1 MDPLTYQSYKG
12 YYYELNGKFYIGQ
25 EFNFQAPQI
34 VKMIPQNENPL
45 RKNPLTSVYSY
56 LTNIT
61 LPNSNIPSITL
72 KQASE
77 EETYRNKEIIY
88 IAKQLNTSKIFFI
101 SGETYIKEKNNP
113 LYAIIE
119 TNYNPEFG
127 FAISEENRK
136 TIPEIDIFIEEY
148 GNKGFDN

>member
-34 VKMIPQNENPL
+34 VKMILQNENPL
-45 RKNPLTSVYSY
+45 RKNSSTSLYSY

-61 LPNSNIPSITL
+61 LPNSNILSITL
-72 KQASE
+72 TQASE
-77 EETYRNKEIIY
+77 EETYKTREIIY

-101 SGETYIKEKNNP
+101 SGETYMKEKNNP
-113 LYAIIE
+113 LYTLIE

-127 FAISEENRK
+127 FIISEENRK
-136 TIPEIDIFIEEY
+136 TIPEIDSFVMEY
-148 GNKGFDN
+148 SNRGSDN